1 MIIDGKNVAT
11 KIEEE
16 IKNDVEELKKKGVEV
31 AIAPVLVG
39 SDPGAKVYYRAKQKQ
54 AERLGIKFKGV
65 ELPDDTT
72 ESQLIKVL
80 EDLGKDPGV
89 HGVFIELPLPKQI
102 DLRRVSEAIPPEKDI
117 DCLNPKSLGKLIAGG
132 AVGATFSELRKRVD
146 VMLPTTPQAVMEL
159 ILAYEIPLEGK
170 EVVIVGRGAVGL
182 PLAVL
187 FLREGVSPVTVVRG
201 ASPTLGDITRRADIL
216 CTCVGRAKL
225 IKGDMIKKGAYVLDV
240 GINTTPEGGI
250 VGDVDFESAKEV
262 AEGIT
267 PVPGGVGPVTTVLIF
282 AHTVQAAKYL
292 SQ

>member
-1 MIIDGKNVAT
+1 MIIDGRTVAA

-16 IKNDVEELKKKGVEV
+16 IKKDVEELKKKGVEV

-39 SDPGAKVYYRAKQKQ
+39 SDPGAKVYYRTKQKQ

-89 HGVFIELPLPKQI
+89 HGIFIELPLPKQI
-102 DLRRVSEAIPPEKDI
+102 DLQKVAEAIPPEKDI
-117 DCLNPKSLGKLIAGG
+117 DCLNPKNLGKLIAGG
-132 AVGATFSELRKRVD
+132 AVGATFSELRKRLD
-146 VMLPTTPQAVMEL
+146 FMLPTTPQAVMEL
-159 ILAYEIPLEGK
+159 ILAYQIPAAGK
-170 EVVIVGRGAVGL
+170 EVVVVGRGAVGL

-187 FLREGVSPVTVVRG
+187 LLREGFSPVTVVRG
-201 ASPTLGDITRRADIL
+201 ASPTLGEITRRADVL
-216 CTCVGRAKL
+216 CTCVGRAHL
-225 IKGDMIKKGAYVLDV
+225 VKGDMIKKGAYVLDV
-240 GINTTPEGGI
+240 GINPTPDGKI

-262 AEGIT
+262 AAGIT
-267 PVPGGVGPVTTVLIF
+267 PVPGGVGPVTTALIF